1 MSVPVL
7 LLILSLSY
15 DELLV
20 FNRSSLYVKVVCVI
34 V

>member
-20 FNRSSLYVKVVCVI
+20 FNRSSLYVKVVV
-34 V
+34 